1 MPLPLEAVYAQI
13 RKQEVV
19 LRVQQLVRLRKA
31 EGVRRFEVL
40 LRHMVDGEET
50 SPERVMQTAANH
62 GLASMIDRRVI
73 GELIAWLHRN
83 PTVWKKDPPAF
94 SVNLSDAAVI
104 EPHFISFV
112 ESCLQKSGLPP
123 GLIGVEFSERV
134 CLTHPDE
141 VVPALD
147 VFARIGVPVAIDD
160 FNVVGAGMPILDH
173 PAVRLLKIDAE
184 LTTNALAASPHAGAR
199 RRPGA
204 DRESHGITDRREA
217 RDGRRSQQLADRARR
232 GFRAELRG
240 VAAGGARYV
249 C

>member
-1 MPLPLEAVYAQI
+1 
-13 RKQEVV
+13 
-19 LRVQQLVRLRKA
+19 
-31 EGVRRFEVL
+31 
-40 LRHMVDGEET
+40 
-50 SPERVMQTAANH
+50 MQTAANH

-73 GELIAWLHRN
+73 GELIGWLHRN
-83 PTVWKKDPPAF
+83 PSVWKKDPPAF
-94 SVNLSDAAVI
+94 SVNLSDSAVT

-134 CLTHPDE
+134 CLTHPE
-141 VVPALD
+141 QVVPALD

-184 LTTNALAASPHAGAR
+184 LTTNALAAPAHAGAR

-204 DRESHGITDRREA
+204 DREGDGIADRGEA
-217 RDGRRSQQLADRARR
+217 RARRRSQQLADRARR

-240 VAAGGARYV
+240 VAAGASRCAHLTSAEGVGHSPFPSKKGRTCKRLGPQRKRRRSPASVNCKRRAV
-249 C
+249 